1 MIWNCKAIDH
11 AVTVYPDGTISP
23 CCQTSSDYRKS
34 ISELTNSNR
43 FSDLKTETPPLACS
57 ICVNNERQG
66 LASYRKFFE
75 KFDNGLQYVDI
86 RNTNECNLKCRYC
99 GPHFS
104 NQWAREMELEIDTV
118 HTNISD
124 QLDQLLTDDLKELYF
139 TGGEPFMSRDHWNIL
154 QRLANDNKSK
164 SVSLIYNSNLTT
176 LKFKQLDIF
185 DLWSKFKSVHVNAS
199 IDQKGAL
206 FENIRSGADWNTVEE
221 NLLKLKDRVSL
232 SVEIVVSILNIWSL
246 SEFLDYLRNNKIKYS
261 TIILHGPDYLSLEC
275 VPPELEE
282 LANKSIDKL
291 DGLLDVPSVTA
302 LRSMIGSR
310 DDAESM
316 FAHTLN
322 HILLLDNLRNE
333 NLFSLLPFE
342 KYAKKLILSNN
353 G

>member
-1 MIWNCKAIDH
+1 MTWDCKAIDH

-23 CCQTSSDYRKS
+23 CCQTSADYRKP
-34 ISELTNSNR
+34 ISELTNPDR
-43 FSDLKTETPPLACS
+43 FSDLKTETPPTACS

-66 LASYRKFFE
+66 LTSYKKFFE

-104 NQWAREMELEIDTV
+104 NQWAREMELELDTV
-118 HTNISD
+118 HTNIDD
-124 QLDQLLTDDLKELYF
+124 QLDQLLTDDLEELYF

-154 QRLANDNKSK
+154 QRLVNDNKSK
-164 SVSLIYNSNLTT
+164 SVSLLYNSNLTT

-185 DLWSKFKSVHVNAS
+185 ELWSKFKSVYVNAS

-221 NLLKLKDRVSL
+221 NLLKLKDKVNL
-232 SVEIVVSILNIWSL
+232 NVEIVVSILNIWNL
-246 SEFLDYLRNNKIKYS
+246 SEFLEYLRNNKIKYS

-282 LANKSIDKL
+282 LVNESIDKL
-291 DGLLDVPSVTA
+291 DGLLDATTVTA
-302 LRSMIGSR
+302 LRSKIGSR
-310 DDAESM
+310 EDAESM
-316 FAHTLN
+316 FAHTLT
-322 HILLLDNLRNE
+322 HILLLDKIRNE
-333 NLFSLLPFE
+333 KLFGLLPFE